1 MTKTTERLIQILLTL
16 LILVIGG
23 PIACSIIAG
32 GFVGNV
38 INQEIQREQQGRN
51 IEQKVAPLFEKCQQV
66 VDIKSTE
73 YAKKMQ
79 ECLDNSS

>member
-66 VDIKSTE
+66 VGIKDTE